1 MNDYR
6 LVLRQ
11 WLDERK
17 ARNARFSLRAF
28 SQKIGISH
36 STLSQIFKG
45 ERNLSVQT
53 AQRITNQLKLSA
65 DEKELFILKVRLES
79 ANPAERKELET
90 KLLEIERFRSAPSL
104 SAESTQVLAN
114 WLNFAVFSI
123 CQMNWPNTTAAEMSK
138 MLEVPLPQVKETLEH
153 LIEKGLLRV
162 DGKGFV
168 IEERQMFNPGS
179 VADILRLHGEVL
191 RHHTKAFTRDNP
203 ERFISWTE
211 TIPLASEQ
219 MKEAEEITTEYMR
232 KMTGLVEKARQ
243 SGLRTDEVFILSVA
257 FSNLLA
263 SRWKP

>member
-65 DEKELFILKVRLES
+65 EEKELFILKVRLEG
-79 ANPAERKELET
+79 ANPEERKELES
-90 KLLEIERFRSAPSL
+90 KLLEIEHFRSAPEL
-104 SAESTQVLAN
+104 SAESTEALSN
-114 WLNFAVFSI
+114 WPSLAVFSL
-123 CQMNWPNTTAAEMSK
+123 CQMNLPNTTAVEISK
-138 MLEVPLPQVKETLEH
+138 MLELPLTLVQETLDK
-153 LIEKGLLRV
+153 LIAKGLLRT
-162 DGKGFV
+162 DGKGFM
-168 IEERQMFNPGS
+168 ITERQTFNLGS
-179 VADILRLHGEVL
+179 ITDILRLHCEIL
-191 RHHTKAFTRDNP
+191 RHHTKAFMRDNP
-203 ERFISWTE
+203 DRFISWHE
-211 TIPLASEQ
+211 SIPLASGQ
-219 MKEAEEITTEYMR
+219 MKEAEEITIEYIR
-232 KMTGLVEKARQ
+232 KMTGLVVQARQ
-243 SGLRTDEVFILSVA
+243 LGLRSEEMFSLSVA
-257 FSNLLA
+257 FSNLLP

>member
-79 ANPAERKELET
+79 ANPAERKELEA
-90 KLLEIERFRSAPSL
+90 KVLEIERFRSAPAL
-104 SAESTQVLAN
+104 SAESTGVLAN
-114 WLNFAVFSI
+114 WLSFAVFSI
-123 CQMNWPNTTAAEMSK
+123 CQMNWPGTTAAEMSK
-138 MLEVPLPQVKETLEH
+138 MLEIPLPQVQEALEN
-153 LIEKGLLRV
+153 LIAKGLLRS
-162 DGKGFV
+162 DGKGYV
-168 IEERQMFNPGS
+168 IVERQLFNPES
-179 VADILRLHGEVL
+179 IMEILRLHGEIL
-191 RHHTKAFTRDNP
+191 RHHTKAFSRDNP

-211 TIPLASEQ
+211 TIPFASEQ
-219 MKEAEEITTEYMR
+219 MKEAEEITIEYIR
-232 KMTGLVEKARQ
+232 RMTGLVEKARQ
-243 SGLRTDEVFILSVA
+243 AGMKTGELFILSVA
-257 FSNLLA
+257 FSNLLPD
-263 SRWKP
+263 RWKP

>member
-36 STLSQIFKG
+36 STLSQIFNG

-65 DEKELFILKVRLES
+65 DEKELFILKVRLEG
-79 ANPAERKELET
+79 ANPAERKEIET
-90 KLLEIERFRSAPSL
+90 KLLEIERFRSAETL
-104 SAESTQVLAN
+104 SQESTSVLSN
-114 WLNFAVFSI
+114 WLSYAVFSI
-123 CQMNWPNTTAAEMSK
+123 CQMNWANTTAAEMSK
-138 MLEVPLPQVKETLEH
+138 MLEVPLPQVKEVLDN
-153 LIEKGLLRV
+153 LVAKGLLRT

-168 IEERQMFNPGS
+168 IVERQLFNPES
-179 VADILRLHGEVL
+179 IQEILRLHCEIL

-203 ERFISWTE
+203 DRFISWSE
-211 TIPLASEQ
+211 SIPFASEQ

-243 SGLRTDEVFILSVA
+243 AGIRPDEVFILSVA
-257 FSNLLA
+257 FSNLLT